1 MSDDDADLGRELTV
15 TGRALTHAEFERRT
29 ELVPEKMEWDGG
41 LFTSDRD
48 RLRVLAM
55 LLELLGTGAA
65 VGFGPLA
72 AWEAAVAARR
82 AAGAA
87 NRSPLDALSE
97 AAMAQVRQ
105 VAARVAGVLSDFVGP
120 RGLGTVSDDG
130 GGVVTVVRAGRP
142 PLGDGRPPD
151 LMAVVVSRELPGG
164 GDTYRR
170 QEAVRLAG
178 GVAWT
183 LFLPGNTVQ
192 VSAGD
197 RLRFADGPDPVDA
210 GPVLPGFSCPANVLF
225 GTVGDR

>member
-1 MSDDDADLGRELTV
+1 MSIDDADLGRELTV
-15 TGRALTHAEFERRT
+15 TGRTLTDAEFERRT

-41 LFTSDRD
+41 IFTSDRD

-65 VGFGPLA
+65 VGFGPMA

-87 NRSPLDALSE
+87 SPSPLEALT
-97 AAMAQVRQ
+97 AATMAEVR
-105 VAARVAGVLSDFVGP
+105 RVAGRVADVLSDFAGP
-120 RGLGTVSDDG
+120 RGLGTVSDEG
-130 GGVVTVVRAGRP
+130 GGVVTFVRAARSPGD
-142 PLGDGRPPD
+142 DGRPPD
-151 LMAVVVSRELPGG
+151 LMAVAVSRELPGG
-164 GDTYRR
+164 NDTYRR

-192 VSAGD
+192 ISAGD
-197 RLRFADGPDPVDA
+197 RMRFVDGPDPVDA
-210 GPVLPGFSCPANVLF
+210 GPVLPGFSCPADRLL